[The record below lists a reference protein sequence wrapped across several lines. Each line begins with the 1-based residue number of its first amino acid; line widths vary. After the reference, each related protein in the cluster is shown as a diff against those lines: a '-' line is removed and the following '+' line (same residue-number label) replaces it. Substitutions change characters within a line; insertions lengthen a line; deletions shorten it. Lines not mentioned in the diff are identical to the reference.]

1 MAKLAN
7 FANTMLMLLN
17 NSPLDGETD
26 SVFVRI
32 GVMDAMA
39 RCEALRWALMT
50 LLSTAVF
57 MEALQ
62 VSTYGG
68 REYTCQALIYS

>member
-7 FANTMLMLLN
+7 FADTMLKLLK
-17 NSPLDGETD
+17 NSPLDDETD

-39 RCEALRWALMT
+39 RCEALRWALMM
-50 LLSTAVF
+50 LISTAVF

-62 VSTYGG
+62 ASTYGG
-68 REYTCQALIYS
+68 R